1 MATVDRFGSA
11 EHRDERSA
19 RGVNLA
25 LFSESMTWFGIAV
38 IGMVI
43 VFVGLGVDAW
53 RHNNGAEEETLLSLG
68 NPGHLIAG
76 IGLVV
81 TSLAALAGFSVSAL
95 RGVDS
100 VHQAIRRFVP
110 VTAAWAIVAA
120 VGISSVTYI
129 GATGVT
135 VGHDHGD
142 EAVVADDHDHD
153 ATGGDANVAG
163 ALKDEG
169 IDPDNAGGGGDDPSE
184 VAGALTGGQGADGEQ
199 AHDHGQQPTFAQW
212 QSMSDEEL
220 LPLFPEGTVT
230 LEDMPALRDQIMR
243 VHEVAL
249 KYPTTE
255 AAEAAGYRN
264 TTSDVPFMGMHYLNF
279 DMVRKG
285 TFEPDRPTG
294 LLFSKVD
301 DGPPTL
307 VGVWF
312 LLLPGVGGNTRE
324 QQPAGFASDLDMW
337 HAHIGLCLVG
347 TSGASEGE
355 TRESCDAKGGS
366 FTADLRWMMHVW
378 VAPDFD
384 NPAGAFAYLNNDLYE
399 QQVAAKE
406 AGNAPS
412 GTIGE

>member
-1 MATVDRFGSA
+1 
-11 EHRDERSA
+11 
-19 RGVNLA
+19 
-25 LFSESMTWFGIAV
+25 MTWFGIAI
-38 IGMVI
+38 IGMVV
-43 VFVGLGVDAW
+43 VFIGLGVDAW

-76 IGLVV
+76 IGLVL
-81 TSLAALAGFSVSAL
+81 TSLATLAGFSVSAL
-95 RGVDS
+95 HGVDS
-100 VHQAIRRFVP
+100 AQQAIRRFVP

-120 VGISSVTYI
+120 VGISSITYI

-135 VGHDHGD
+135 VGHSHDDG
-142 EAVVADDHDHD
+142 ASVVSDDHNHD

-169 IDPDNAGGGGDDPSE
+169 IDPDNPGGGGGDKDPSQ

-220 LPLFPEGTVT
+220 LPLFPEGTVKA
-230 LEDMPALRDQIMR
+230 EDIPAMRDQIMR
-243 VHEVAL
+243 VHAVAL

-301 DGPPTL
+301 DGPPKL

-324 QQPAGFASDLDMW
+324 QQPAGFAGDLDMW

-355 TRESCDAKGGS
+355 TRESCAEKGGN

-384 NPAGAFAYLNNDLYE
+384 NPQGTFAYLNNDLYE
-399 QQVAAKE
+399 QQVAA
-406 AGNAPS
+406 GNASAPVGNTS
-412 GTIGE
+412 Q